1 MTSATRPPWP
11 STSALVASVVDI
23 EASFIAAGSTLASA
37 STRSTAP
44 EMPTAR
50 SWRVVSAFALATT
63 VPAGFAAEPSAHSTA
78 SV

>member
-1 MTSATRPPWP
+1 MTSATRPPCP

-23 EASFIAAGSTLASA
+23 DTSFIPAGSTAALS
-37 STRSTAP
+37 STVPTAP

-50 SWRVVSAFALATT
+50 SWRVVSDLALASTMPFSP
-63 VPAGFAAEPSAHSTA
+63 PASDHRTA

>member
-23 EASFIAAGSTLASA
+23 DTSLIAAGSTAAFGQHRVDRAGDADGEVVAGGQRLGLGDDAGAS
-37 STRSTAP
+37 RD
-44 EMPTAR
+44 
-50 SWRVVSAFALATT
+50 
-63 VPAGFAAEPSAHSTA
+63 HSTA